1 MVRYMLPCL
10 LAILALPLGDRRIVW
25 AEQGGVSVIAVFR
38 PEMPFYNLPEASDD
52 DERER
57 RHPAAWSYLGRDVL
71 GAVQTLEKAMGFL
84 ADHVYSA
91 ALHGFAARLTDQQ
104 IAFLNTHPW
113 VAFIE
118 PDRWMRTTAQQV
130 PWGIERTGAVLSSTQ
145 AGDGQGAIANVVAY
159 IIDTGIDA
167 GQGDLN
173 VVAHVNLMSSP
184 DFLNT
189 DCHGHGTHVAGTAS
203 AQDNDLDVVGV
214 APGAAL
220 VGVKVISCMGIGSTS
235 SVLKGVDWVTAYGP
249 KPGVVNMSLAGAP
262 SLALETAVINSV
274 NAGFFYAVA
283 AGNDA
288 ADACNSSP
296 SRLGPIDG
304 LMTVAA
310 TDSNEQEAGFS
321 NYGNC
326 VDIWAPGVGVLSTT
340 IGGGTQILS
349 GTSMASAHV
358 AGAAAL
364 SLSSYPTATPAQ
376 VEMAIKGSA
385 VVTSTESKDGRAITR
400 LNVQGF

>member
-1 MVRYMLPCL
+1 
-10 LAILALPLGDRRIVW
+10 
-25 AEQGGVSVIAVFR
+25 
-38 PEMPFYNLPEASDD
+38 
-52 DERER
+52 
-57 RHPAAWSYLGRDVL
+57 
-71 GAVQTLEKAMGFL
+71 
-84 ADHVYSA
+84 
-91 ALHGFAARLTDQQ
+91 
-104 IAFLNTHPW
+104 
-113 VAFIE
+113 
-118 PDRWMRTTAQQV
+118 
-130 PWGIERTGAVLSSTQ
+130 
-145 AGDGQGAIANVVAY
+145 
-159 IIDTGIDA
+159 
-167 GQGDLN
+167 
-173 VVAHVNLMSSP
+173 VAHVKPMPFP

-220 VGVKVISCMGIGSTS
+220 VGVKVFSCMGIGSTS
-235 SVLKGVDWVTAYGP
+235 SVLKGVDVVTANGP

-262 SLALETAVINSV
+262 SQALETAVINSV
-274 NAGFFYAVA
+274 NSGFFYTVA

-288 ADACNSSP
+288 TDACNGSP

-326 VDIWAPGVGVLSTT
+326 VDIWAPGVDVLSTK

-364 SLSSYPTATPAQ
+364 FLSSHPTATPAE
-376 VEMAIKGSA
+376 VEMAIKSSA
-385 VVTSTESKDGRAITR
+385 VITITESKDGRAITR